1 MLHFPKK
8 ACWAI
13 ALWPLL
19 ASAQTQKFASHFPFE
34 ATNVPASVKTITDGR
49 PWLSKERGPVDG
61 LMVFAQ
67 EKSGA
72 VWLGGDQG
80 AARFDR
86 KASHPW
92 DRWQY
97 FHGRRWL
104 LDNSVQNIKVI
115 ESTGV
120 SRQVWIRTKTG
131 VSLIEW
137 RPMSLEQKARY
148 FDDRIEARHV
158 RHGMVADS
166 RLRVAGDVT
175 SSVTSD
181 SDNDGLWTAIHLGLI
196 SAAHNLNKQL
206 NDTRNKNADGTYKG
220 FPGEPNE

>member
-1 MLHFPKK
+1 MFGAWDLELLLPRLICKLVPGVLLELSSGSFTGKEPALKTAHVMLHFLKRLW
-8 ACWAI
+8 WAI

-19 ASAQTQKFASHFPFE
+19 ASAQTQKFASHFPFD
-34 ATNVPASVKTITDGR
+34 ATNVPASVKTIADGK

-115 ESTGV
+115 ESTGTA
-120 SRQVWIRTKTG
+120 RQVWIRTKTG

-137 RPMSLEQKARY
+137 RPMTLEQKARY
-148 FDDRIEARHV
+148 FDERIEARHV

-166 RLRVAGDVT
+166 HLRT
-175 SSVTSD
+175 
-181 SDNDGLWTAIHLGLI
+181 
-196 SAAHNLNKQL
+196 
-206 NDTRNKNADGTYKG
+206 
-220 FPGEPNE
+220 PGQR

>member
-1 MLHFPKK
+1 MMGLLKRFWL
-8 ACWAI
+8 AF

-80 AARFDR
+80 AARFNH
-86 KASHPW
+86 KASLPW

-104 LDNSVQNIKVI
+104 LDNSVQNIQVI
-115 ESTGV
+115 ESTRAA
-120 SRQVWIRTKTG
+120 RQVWIRTKAG

-137 RPMSLEQKARY
+137 RPMTLEQKAKY
-148 FDDRIEARHV
+148 FDDRIEGRHV

-166 RLRVAGDVT
+166 HLRVPGDVA
-175 SSVTSD
+175 SSVTS
-181 SDNDGLWTAIHLGLI
+181 
-196 SAAHNLNKQL
+196 
-206 NDTRNKNADGTYKG
+206 
-220 FPGEPNE
+220 